1 VPKKFSFVVVNNG
14 DVRRPAERKKLRF
27 RRGRHKTLDLSF
39 LKNGTNLMDYLL
51 HCKLLGNNVDGLF
64 AAL

>member
-1 VPKKFSFVVVNNG
+1 MPKKFSFVVVNNA

-39 LKNGTNLMDYLL
+39 LKNGTNLIDYLL
-51 HCKLLGNNVDGLF
+51 HCKLPVLGNYFD
-64 AAL
+64 